1 MVEIA
6 GEEEGVS
13 LSSICSY
20 LKVFHKRKRRTEF
33 FLSGLNGKLLNNKVG
48 VTVK

>member
-1 MVEIA
+1 MVEIT

-20 LKVFHKRKRRTEF
+20 LKDFHKRKGRTEF
-33 FLSGLNGKLLNNKVG
+33 FLSGLNGKLLTNKVE